1 MVAGAGLGW
10 QPPDLRMDFLDVA
23 GNLTVSQ
30 PGRPLTVKAFS
41 LQLGVGTAKY
51 HHGYGAMS
59 LNDWTVG

>member
-1 MVAGAGLGW
+1 
-10 QPPDLRMDFLDVA
+10 MDFLDVA